1 MTEKILCNPCRW
13 AEVKVDEKTER
24 DAIITRGMELTGPY
38 MKLASEKVK
47 KNAWVVSA
55 VGDSDPSWQGYE
67 FGIVRASGS
76 LIKLP
81 SRVVQHGAANLE
93 ALTLAFKGQYT
104 DRHTRDGTTSNEHF
118 VLWRD
123 PSRATAS
130 HPTFWFAAANVRQV
144 FETWG
149 PETVGGL
156 VTGEVTIWRLHDRQK
171 TALAKVPL
179 RLEPRAVTAAP
190 AADAA
195 ASTSES
201 ETVAASSG
209 QHPVGSLVLVAIKHY
224 GLWPAE
230 VAAPYS
236 PKVGSS
242 VHKARGRNT
251 ILLKTFGDHMFL
263 WTTAA
268 KLQVFEMAMAE
279 QTLKSTSG
287 GSPIGA
293 KRVAYREAIEAARSK
308 TVADTSGRA
317 AQRAS
322 GSKRA
327 RRG

>member
-1 MTEKILCNPCRW
+1 M
-13 AEVKVDEKTER
+13 
-24 DAIITRGMELTGPY
+24 
-38 MKLASEKVK
+38 
-47 KNAWVVSA
+47 
-55 VGDSDPSWQGYE
+55 
-67 FGIVRASGS
+67 
-76 LIKLP
+76 
-81 SRVVQHGAANLE
+81 
-93 ALTLAFKGQYT
+93 
-104 DRHTRDGTTSNEHF
+104 
-118 VLWRD
+118 
-123 PSRATAS
+123 
-130 HPTFWFAAANVRQV
+130 
-144 FETWG
+144 
-149 PETVGGL
+149 
-156 VTGEVTIWRLHDRQK
+156 TGEVTIWRLHDRQK
-171 TALAKVPL
+171 AALAKVPL

-230 VAAPYS
+230 VADPYS
-236 PKVGSS
+236 PRVGSS

-263 WTTAA
+263 WTTAT

-317 AQRAS
+317 ERAS
-322 GSKRA
+322 GKRA
-327 RRG
+327 RRV

>member
-1 MTEKILCNPCRW
+1 M
-13 AEVKVDEKTER
+13 
-24 DAIITRGMELTGPY
+24 
-38 MKLASEKVK
+38 
-47 KNAWVVSA
+47 
-55 VGDSDPSWQGYE
+55 
-67 FGIVRASGS
+67 
-76 LIKLP
+76 
-81 SRVVQHGAANLE
+81 
-93 ALTLAFKGQYT
+93 
-104 DRHTRDGTTSNEHF
+104 
-118 VLWRD
+118 
-123 PSRATAS
+123 
-130 HPTFWFAAANVRQV
+130 
-144 FETWG
+144 
-149 PETVGGL
+149 
-156 VTGEVTIWRLHDRQK
+156 TGEVTIWRLHDRQK
-171 TALAKVPL
+171 AALAKVPL

-230 VAAPYS
+230 VADPYS
-236 PKVGSS
+236 PRVGSS

-263 WTTAA
+263 WTTAT